1 MITPV
6 PVIKLQNNGIWAL
19 GAPWEPMAVWRR
31 GRGRLVVDYKTT
43 VTLIIFVLTYAS
55 VAVGHVWA
63 LHLDRTGIALL
74 GAIALVATGC
84 ITGEQ
89 ALHSINFSS
98 LVMLY
103 GLMILS
109 GQFRLGGF
117 YTWIAQKISGYLD
130 RPGLFLGLLMVLS
143 GLLSAFLIND
153 VVCLAFAPVVTVPL
167 LQRQLNPVPFLI
179 ALAVSA
185 NIGAA
190 ATLMGNPQNI
200 MVAQVAGLHFKDYLL
215 WCFPPVAG
223 AMVMAYGIIWLLGKD
238 HLALDQPVQLQVED
252 FPPMDRWQT
261 TKGLV
266 VAGIVVALYFTELP
280 RGVVTLAAAGF
291 LLASHRLHSK
301 ALLSRVD
308 WPLLT
313 LFTGLFIVVGAFQL
327 TGLGEQGMAWL
338 RGREFDL
345 ANPYLLSVATAMLS
359 NLMSNA
365 AAIML
370 LINLVDL
377 HNPVNG
383 YLLSLANSFAGNLI
397 LLGSLANLI
406 VVEQAKSVGV
416 KISFGEF
423 FRYGLPITLASYGVL
438 GLWIYLRT

>member
-1 MITPV
+1 LLKGRPDARSLV
-6 PVIKLQNNGIWAL
+6 RCL
-19 GAPWEPMAVWRR
+19 GDK
-31 GRGRLVVDYKTT
+31 RLAWDYKTT
-43 VTLIIFVLTYAS
+43 LTLVIFVLTYAS
-55 VAVGHVWA
+55 VAVGYVWE

-74 GAIALVATGC
+74 GAIAMVVTGC
-84 ITGEQ
+84 ISGKQ

-98 LVMLY
+98 LFMLY

-109 GQFRLGGF
+109 GQLRLGGF

-130 RPGLFLGLLMVLS
+130 RPGFFLGLLMVLS

-167 LQRQLNPVPFLI
+167 LRRNLNPVPFLI

-200 MVAQVAGLHFKDYLL
+200 MVAQVAGLHFQDYIL
-215 WCFPPVAG
+215 WCCPPVVG
-223 AMVMAYGIIWLLGKD
+223 AMALAYAIIWLLGKNR
-238 HLALDQPVQLQVED
+238 LALDQPVQLKGDD
-252 FPPMDRWQT
+252 FPQIDRWQT
-261 TKGLV
+261 SKGLL
-266 VAGIVVALYFTELP
+266 VAGIVVVLYFTELP
-280 RGVVTLAAAGF
+280 RAMVTVAAAGF

-301 ALLSRVD
+301 DLLSRVD

-338 RGREFDL
+338 RNRGFDL
-345 ANPYLLSVATAMLS
+345 ANPYLLSVATGILS

-406 VVEQAKSVGV
+406 VVEEAKSVGV
-416 KISFGEF
+416 EISFREF
-423 FRYGLPITLASYGVL
+423 FRYGLPITLSAYGVL
-438 GLWIYLRT
+438 GFWIFLRT